1 MRCHAHAVAVVL
13 ALSLLQ
19 TSCSTISLQR
29 RMADLAAA
37 AAKTCRSDGSRCA
50 DASLCAH
57 AALDAS
63 RAIQASRRATATGS
77 PDTEATLRAATLP
90 SLAEG
95 LCLGFVAA
103 KVKP

>member
-19 TSCSTISLQR
+19 TSCSTLSLQT

-50 DASLCAH
+50 DASICAH

-63 RAIQASRRATATGS
+63 KAIQASRRATATGV
-77 PDTEATLRAATLP
+77 PDNEATLRAATLP

-103 KVKP
+103 KVSK